1 MQIVLVAPQ
10 IAPNTGNIIR
20 LAANVGAS
28 LHLVEPLGFWM
39 DARLLRR
46 GGRLLLRRLEKEH
59 APIMPQT
66 LNKNS
71 RRCEGKLCL

>member
-28 LHLVEPLGFWM
+28 LHLVEPLGFSM

-46 GGRLLLRRLEKEH
+46 GGLDYHELADVHVHADVDAARACLLYTSPSPRD
-59 APIMPQT
+59 
-66 LNKNS
+66 
-71 RRCEGKLCL
+71 